1 MIKYY
6 DTEEAYKADT
16 GKGAD
21 ESQVSLI
28 KAGNICR
35 YDGRNVVV
43 GLRSAR
49 TGSVAYLDGSHSL
62 HFASPGTFKA
72 DGLPEGGEVIG
83 VVVIG
88 VDHQDFR
95 GEVAVMSKTF
105 ATAKMLERWFV
116 RLSGYTLDG
125 TDRTGTLSVWEASD
139 NWAAAHDYAV
149 GYNADSA
156 EALVS
161 QLNAYFKANE
171 PFAAQDWVAE
181 ADGDGNVTLNYALT
195 NYRQFLNAAK
205 DGFALANVTAPG
217 WASTEK
223 MLRQN
228 GQRNSAGVIANW
240 PRVLAYFSADMT
252 NNTYNPASDVTTTK
266 ISYPICLPAFL
277 GTSEYQ
283 SDHCSYLR
291 GVYGEGEEG
300 WLKFME
306 SFLPVRPSEY
316 GIFDGSRY
324 GTAKRNTYYL
334 AGIKYAGQDGVE
346 KYASPAARLAA
357 NLGYD
362 HELLKQGEWVLPDI
376 DLVLGVVGQLKYPT
390 TDDRD
395 ADPVNSAL
403 KAIGAT
409 ALRNDSS
416 VNSCSRYNSSSMW
429 FASGA
434 AGYMGSGIPINR
446 FVVTPLVLF
455 GYRRRWQGLGLIPGE
470 RGT

>member
-6 DTEEAYKADT
+6 DTEAAYKADT
-16 GKGAD
+16 GKGAA

-62 HFASPGTFKA
+62 RFAAPGTFKA
-72 DGLPEGGEVIG
+72 DGLPEGGEVVG

-95 GEVAVMSKTF
+95 GVVAVMSKTF
-105 ATAKMLERWFV
+105 AAAPMLERWFV

-125 TDRTGTLSVWEASD
+125 TDRTGTLSVREASD
-139 NWAAAHDYAV
+139 SWAAAHDYAV

-156 EALVS
+156 EALAS

-181 ADGDGNVTLNYALT
+181 ADGDGNVTLHYAYTHYL
-195 NYRQFLNAAK
+195 QASNAAK
-205 DGFALANVTAPG
+205 DGFALAYVTAPG
-217 WASTEK
+217 WANTTK
-223 MLRQN
+223 MLRRN
-228 GQRNSAGVIANW
+228 GMRIGGGTITNWLSTLKFFRNDALDVT
-240 PRVLAYFSADMT
+240 F
-252 NNTYNPASDVTTTK
+252 NPASDVTTKK
-266 ISYPICLPAFL
+266 ISFPICLPAFL
-277 GTSEYQ
+277 GTSKYQ

-316 GIFDGSRY
+316 GVFDGSRY
-324 GTAKRNTYYL
+324 GTVKRNTYYL

-346 KYASPAARLAA
+346 KYASPAANLAA

-376 DLVLGVVGQLKYPT
+376 DLVFGLVGQLKFPAT
-390 TDDRD
+390 NDRD

-403 KAIGAT
+403 KAIGAP
-409 ALRNDSS
+409 ALRNDFSFF
-416 VNSCSRYNSSSMW
+416 SCSLSSKGNVW
-429 FASGA
+429 VASGA
-434 AGYMGSGIPINR
+434 GGYAIGYFSYLKY
-446 FVVTPLVLF
+446 VAAPLVLLDVTKSQ
-455 GYRRRWQGLGLIPGE
+455 RGLGFNFG
-470 RGT
+470 RTRK

>member
-6 DTEEAYKADT
+6 DTEAAYKADT

-62 HFASPGTFKA
+62 HFAAPGTFKA

-105 ATAKMLERWFV
+105 ASVPMLERWFV

-125 TDRTGTLSVWEASD
+125 TDRTGTLRVWEASD
-139 NWAAAHDYAV
+139 SWAAAHDYAV

-156 EALVS
+156 QALAS

-181 ADGDGNVTLNYALT
+181 ADGDGNVTLHYSYT
-195 NYRQFLNAAK
+195 DYRQASNTAK
-205 DGFALANVTAPG
+205 DGFALANATAPE
-217 WASTEK
+217 WADTAR
-223 MLRQN
+223 MLRRN
-228 GQRNSAGVIANW
+228 GKRNGEGTITNW
-240 PRVLAYFSADMT
+240 PRALAFFRGDNT
-252 NNTYNPASDVTTTK
+252 NTAYNPASDVTTIK
-266 ISYPICLPAFL
+266 VFYPICLPGYL
-277 GTSEYQ
+277 GTSKYQ

-306 SFLPVRPSEY
+306 SFMPVRPSEY
-316 GIFDGSRY
+316 GIFDASRY
-324 GTAKRNTYYL
+324 GAAKRNTYYL

-346 KYASPAARLAA
+346 KYASPAASLAA
-357 NLGYD
+357 NLGYN

-376 DLVLGVVGQLKYPT
+376 DLLFSLVGQLKYPT
-390 TDDRD
+390 TNDRD

-403 KAIGAT
+403 KAIGAPV
-409 ALRNDSS
+409 LGNSS
-416 VNSCSRYNSSSMW
+416 FVWSCSRCTPSYGW
-429 FASGA
+429 IAVGGIGYASGNYLGGRYVA
-434 AGYMGSGIPINR
+434 A
-446 FVVTPLVLF
+446 PLVLLNVA
-455 GYRRRWQGLGLIPGE
+455 GGAA
-470 RGT
+470 

>member
-6 DTEEAYKADT
+6 DTEATYKADT

-28 KAGNICR
+28 KAGNVCR

-49 TGSVAYLDGSHSL
+49 TGSVAYLDGAHAL
-62 HFASPGTFKA
+62 RFAAPGTFKA

-95 GEVAVMSKTF
+95 GEVAVMNKTF

-139 NWAAAHDYAV
+139 NWAAAHDYTV
-149 GYNADSA
+149 GYNADNA
-156 EALVS
+156 EALAS
-161 QLNAYFKANE
+161 QLNTYFRANE
-171 PFAAQDWVAE
+171 PFTAQDWVAE
-181 ADGDGNVTLNYALT
+181 ADGDGNITLHYSCT
-195 NYRQFLNAAK
+195 YFRQTSNTAK
-205 DGFALANVTAPG
+205 DGFALAVATAPG
-217 WASTEK
+217 CAATAK
-223 MLRQN
+223 MLR
-228 GQRNSAGVIANW
+228 RDGVRSGEGTITNL
-240 PRVLAYFSADMT
+240 PRALAYFRGDNTST
-252 NNTYNPASDVTTTK
+252 NYNPALDVTTTK
-266 ISYPICLPAFL
+266 IPYPICLPGYL
-277 GTSEYQ
+277 GTSKYQ

-291 GVYGEGEEG
+291 GLYGEGEEG
-300 WLKFME
+300 WLKFMK

-346 KYASPAARLAA
+346 KYASPAARLVA

-362 HELLKQGEWVLPDI
+362 HELLKQDEWVLPDI
-376 DLVLGVVGQLKYPT
+376 DLVFSLVGQLKYPMMN
-390 TDDRD
+390 DRD

-403 KAIGAT
+403 KAIGAP
-409 ALRNDSS
+409 ALGCESL
-416 VNSCSRYNSSSMW
+416 VWSCSRFFQYFEWIADGNNGYANGLYLHSR
-429 FASGA
+429 AVA
-434 AGYMGSGIPINR
+434 A
-446 FVVTPLVLF
+446 PLVLLDVTA
-455 GYRRRWQGLGLIPGE
+455 GGVA
-470 RGT
+470 

>member
-6 DTEEAYKADT
+6 DTEAAYKADT

-28 KAGNICR
+28 NAGNICR

-49 TGSVAYLDGSHSL
+49 TGSVAFLDGSRAL
-62 HFASPGTFKA
+62 HFAAPGTFKA

-105 ATAKMLERWFV
+105 AAAPMLERWFV

-156 EALVS
+156 EALAS

-171 PFAAQDWVAE
+171 PFTAQDWVAE
-181 ADGDGNVTLNYALT
+181 VGEDGSVTLHYAYID
-195 NYRQFLNAAK
+195 NRQATNAAK
-205 DGFALANVTAPG
+205 DGFALAPATAPG
-217 WASTEK
+217 WASTTK
-223 MLRQN
+223 MLRRN
-228 GQRNSAGVIANW
+228 GCRSGEGTITNR
-240 PRVLAYFSADMT
+240 PRALAYFRGD
-252 NNTYNPASDVTTTK
+252 NFNKTYNPASDVTT
-266 ISYPICLPAFL
+266 INNSYPICLPGYL
-277 GTSEYQ
+277 GTSKYQ

-324 GTAKRNTYYL
+324 DTAKRNTYYL
-334 AGIKYAGQDGVE
+334 AGIKYAGQDGAE

-376 DLVLGVVGQLKYPT
+376 DLVFSIVGQLKYPT
-390 TDDRD
+390 TNDRD

-403 KAIGAT
+403 KAIGAPS
-409 ALRNDSS
+409 LGNNSG
-416 VNSCSRYNSSSMW
+416 VCSCSRYNLGSGWIANGSKGC
-429 FASGA
+429 ASGTGLIDRSVA
-434 AGYMGSGIPINR
+434 A
-446 FVVTPLVLF
+446 PLVLLDTAA
-455 GYRRRWQGLGLIPGE
+455 GGAA
-470 RGT
+470 

>member
-28 KAGNICR
+28 KTGNICK

-49 TGSVAYLDGSHSL
+49 TGSVAYLDGSRAL
-62 HFASPGTFKA
+62 RFASPGTFKA

-105 ATAKMLERWFV
+105 SSAPMLERWFV

-125 TDRTGTLSVWEASD
+125 TDRTGTLSVREASD
-139 NWAAAHDYAV
+139 NWAATHDYAV

-156 EALVS
+156 EALAS
-161 QLNAYFKANE
+161 QLNTYFKANE
-171 PFAAQDWVAE
+171 PFTAQDWVAE
-181 ADGDGNVTLNYALT
+181 ADGDGNVTLHYAYTHYSQLSNT
-195 NYRQFLNAAK
+195 AK
-205 DGFALANVTAPG
+205 DGFALALATAPG
-217 WASTEK
+217 WAYTMK
-223 MLRQN
+223 MLRRN
-228 GQRNSAGVIANW
+228 GKRIGEGTITNW
-240 PRVLAYFSADMT
+240 PRALAFFRDDNSNAS
-252 NNTYNPASDVTTTK
+252 YNPKSDVTTTK
-266 ISYPICLPAFL
+266 IYYPICLPGYL
-277 GTSEYQ
+277 GTSKYQ

-300 WLKFME
+300 WLRFME
-306 SFLPVRPSEY
+306 RFLPVRPSEY
-316 GIFDGSRY
+316 GVFDGSRY

-357 NLGYD
+357 DLGYD

-376 DLVLGVVGQLKYPT
+376 DRVFAIVGQLKYPT
-390 TDDRD
+390 TNDRD

-403 KAIGAT
+403 KAIGVS
-409 ALRNDSS
+409 ALRHDSS
-416 VNSCSRYNSSSMW
+416 VWSCSRCYPDIGW
-429 FASGA
+429 FAGGTGGYASGGGLDGRYVA
-434 AGYMGSGIPINR
+434 A
-446 FVVTPLVLF
+446 PLVLLNAA
-455 GYRRRWQGLGLIPGE
+455 GGAA
-470 RGT
+470 

>member
-6 DTEEAYKADT
+6 DTEAAYKADT

-28 KAGNICR
+28 KAGNVCR

-49 TGSVAYLDGSHSL
+49 TGSVAYLDGAHAL
-62 HFASPGTFKA
+62 RFAAPGTFRA

-95 GEVAVMSKTF
+95 GEVAVMSKTL
-105 ATAKMLERWFV
+105 TTSPMLERLFI

-156 EALVS
+156 EALAS

-181 ADGDGNVTLNYALT
+181 ADGGGNVTLHYAYT
-195 NYRQFLNAAK
+195 HYRQASNAAK
-205 DGFALANVTAPG
+205 DGFAVAEAAAPG
-217 WASTEK
+217 WAYTTR
-223 MLRQN
+223 MLRRN
-228 GQRNSAGVIANW
+228 GKRIGEGTITNW
-240 PRVLAYFSADMT
+240 PRALAYFRGDNSST
-252 NNTYNPASDVTTTK
+252 TYNPASDVTTIK
-266 ISYPICLPAFL
+266 ISCPICLPGYL
-277 GTSEYQ
+277 GTSKYQ

-306 SFLPVRPSEY
+306 SFMPVRPSEY
-316 GIFDGSRY
+316 GIFDASRY
-324 GTAKRNTYYL
+324 GAAKRNTYYL

-362 HELLKQGEWVLPDI
+362 HELLKQGEWALPDI
-376 DLVLGVVGQLKYPT
+376 DLLFGLVGQLKYPT
-390 TDDRD
+390 TNDRG
-395 ADPVNSAL
+395 ADPVNAAL
-403 KAIGAT
+403 EAIGVP
-409 ALRNDSS
+409 ALG
-416 VNSCSRYNSSSMW
+416 NSSSVW
-429 FASGA
+429 SCFRFDPGIGWI
-434 AGYMGSGIPINR
+434 AGGGSGYAGGNYLYGR
-446 FVVTPLVLF
+446 SMAAPLVLLNAA
-455 GYRRRWQGLGLIPGE
+455 GDAA
-470 RGT
+470 

>member
-6 DTEEAYKADT
+6 DTEAAYKADT
-16 GKGAD
+16 GKGAA

-49 TGSVAYLDGSHSL
+49 TGSVAYLDGAHAL
-62 HFASPGTFKA
+62 RFAAPGTFKS
-72 DGLPEGGEVIG
+72 DGLPEGGEVVG
-83 VVVIG
+83 VVVVG

-105 ATAKMLERWFV
+105 AEAPMLERWFV

-139 NWAAAHDYAV
+139 NWAAAHDYTV
-149 GYNADSA
+149 SYNADNA
-156 EALVS
+156 EALAS

-171 PFAAQDWVAE
+171 PFTAQDWVAE
-181 ADGDGNVTLNYALT
+181 ADGDGNVTLHYAYARYLQASNT
-195 NYRQFLNAAK
+195 AK
-205 DGFALANVTAPG
+205 DGFELANATAPE
-217 WASTEK
+217 WVSTTK
-223 MLRQN
+223 MLRRN
-228 GQRNSAGVIANW
+228 GIRDDAGTITNW
-240 PRVLAYFSADMT
+240 TRALAYFRNDNSNA
-252 NNTYNPASDVTTTK
+252 TYNPASNVTTAK
-266 ISYPICLPAFL
+266 ISYPICLPGYL

-291 GVYGEGEEG
+291 GVYGKGEEG

-316 GIFDGSRY
+316 GIFDASRY
-324 GTAKRNTYYL
+324 GAAKRNTYYL

-357 NLGYD
+357 DLGYD

-376 DLVLGVVGQLKYPT
+376 DRLFSLVGQLKYPT
-390 TDDRD
+390 TNDRD

-403 KAIGAT
+403 KAIGAP
-409 ALRNDSS
+409 ALGN
-416 VNSCSRYNSSSMW
+416 NSNVWGCFRYYLGVGWSAN
-429 FASGA
+429 
-434 AGYMGSGIPINR
+434 GYYGYANGSGLYSR
-446 FVVTPLVLF
+446 CVAAPLVLLNAA
-455 GYRRRWQGLGLIPGE
+455 GGAA
-470 RGT
+470 

>member
-6 DTEEAYKADT
+6 DTEAAYKADT
-16 GKGAD
+16 GKGAA

-49 TGSVAYLDGSHSL
+49 TGSVAYLDGSHAL
-62 HFASPGTFKA
+62 RFAAPGTFRA

-95 GEVAVMSKTF
+95 GEVAVMNKTF
-105 ATAKMLERWFV
+105 AKAKMLERWFV

-156 EALVS
+156 EALAS

-181 ADGDGNVTLNYALT
+181 ADGDGNITLHYAYT
-195 NYRQFLNAAK
+195 NYNQASTAAK
-205 DGFALANVTAPG
+205 DGFAVAQATAPG
-217 WASTEK
+217 WAATTK
-223 MLRQN
+223 MLRRN
-228 GQRNSAGVIANW
+228 GKRSEAGTITNLLRA
-240 PRVLAYFSADMT
+240 LAYFRADMP

-277 GTSEYQ
+277 GTSEYR

-306 SFLPVRPSEY
+306 GFLPVRPSEY
-316 GIFDGSRY
+316 GIFDASRY
-324 GTAKRNTYYL
+324 GAAKRNTYYL

-376 DLVLGVVGQLKYPT
+376 DLLFGLVGQLKYPT
-390 TDDRD
+390 TNDRD

-403 KAIGAT
+403 KAIGAP
-409 ALRNDSS
+409 ALGNSSS
-416 VNSCSRYNSSSMW
+416 VWCCSRYYPKNGW
-429 FASGA
+429 FASGTSGYAGGGIMINMYA
-434 AGYMGSGIPINR
+434 A
-446 FVVTPLVLF
+446 TPLVLLDTAAD
-455 GYRRRWQGLGLIPGE
+455 GKA
-470 RGT
+470 

>member
-28 KAGNICR
+28 NAGNICR

-43 GLRSAR
+43 GLRSTR

-62 HFASPGTFKA
+62 HFAAPGTFKA

-105 ATAKMLERWFV
+105 AAAKMLERWFV

-125 TDRTGTLSVWEASD
+125 TDRTGTLSVREAYD
-139 NWAAAHDYAV
+139 NWAAVHDYSV
-149 GYNADSA
+149 GYNADNA
-156 EALVS
+156 EALAS
-161 QLNAYFKANE
+161 QLNTYFKANE
-171 PFAAQDWVAE
+171 PFTAQDWVAE
-181 ADGDGNVTLNYALT
+181 ADGDGNVTLHYAYAHYSQVS
-195 NYRQFLNAAK
+195 NKAK
-205 DGFALANVTAPG
+205 DGFALAQATAPG
-217 WASTEK
+217 WADTLK
-223 MLRQN
+223 MLRRN
-228 GQRNSAGVIANW
+228 GARSGAGTITNW
-240 PRVLAYFSADMT
+240 PRALAYFRDDNSNA
-252 NNTYNPASDVTTTK
+252 TYNPASDVTTAK
-266 ISYPICLPAFL
+266 IAYPICLPGYL
-277 GTSEYQ
+277 GTSKYQ

-300 WLKFME
+300 WLRFME

-324 GTAKRNTYYL
+324 GTEKFITYYL
-334 AGIKYAGQDGVE
+334 AGIKYAGQDGAE

-357 NLGYD
+357 DLGYD
-362 HELLKQGEWVLPDI
+362 HELLKQGEWMLPDI
-376 DLVLGVVGQLKYPT
+376 DLLFSLVGQLKYPT
-390 TDDRD
+390 MNDRD
-395 ADPVNSAL
+395 ADPVNAAL
-403 KAIGAT
+403 KAIGAP
-409 ALRNDSS
+409 ALRNSSS
-416 VNSCSRYNSSSMW
+416 VWSCSRYGPNDGWIANGSYGC
-429 FASGA
+429 AYGIVLNGRYVA
-434 AGYMGSGIPINR
+434 A
-446 FVVTPLVLF
+446 PLVLLNAA
-455 GYRRRWQGLGLIPGE
+455 GGAA
-470 RGT
+470 

>member
-1 MIKYY
+1 MIKHY
-6 DTEEAYKADT
+6 DTEAAYKADT
-16 GKGAD
+16 GKGST

-49 TGSVAYLDGSHSL
+49 TGSVAYLDGTHAL
-62 HFASPGTFKA
+62 RFAAPGTFKA

-139 NWAAAHDYAV
+139 NWAAAHDYTV
-149 GYNADSA
+149 GYNADNA
-156 EALVS
+156 EALAS
-161 QLNAYFKANE
+161 QLNDYFKANE
-171 PFAAQDWVAE
+171 PFTAQDWVAE
-181 ADGDGNVTLNYALT
+181 ADRDGNVTLHYALT
-195 NYRQFLNAAK
+195 HYRQSSNTAK
-205 DGFALANVTAPG
+205 DGFALATVISFWG
-217 WASTEK
+217 VKSILK
-223 MLRQN
+223 RN
-228 GQRNSAGVIANW
+228 GQRSSNNMIANW
-240 PRVLAYFSADMT
+240 PRALEYFRGDNDS
-252 NNTYNPASDVTTTK
+252 NTYNPAADVTTTK
-266 ISYPICLPAFL
+266 ISAPICLPGYL

-306 SFLPVRPSEY
+306 GFLPAYMS
-316 GIFDGSRY
+316 GDGD
-324 GTAKRNTYYL
+324 AKRKTYYL
-334 AGIKYAGQDGVE
+334 AGIKYAGQDGAE
-346 KYASPAARLAA
+346 KYAYPAAGLAA

-376 DLVLGVVGQLKYPT
+376 DLLLSLFGQLKYPT
-390 TDDRD
+390 TNDRD

-403 KAIGAT
+403 KAIGAP
-409 ALRNDSS
+409 ALGNNSNLWS
-416 VNSCSRYNSSSMW
+416 V
-429 FASGA
+429 AIEDI
-434 AGYMGSGIPINR
+434 AGYRMNSNGCLNQYYMFILG
-446 FVVTPLVLF
+446 VVVPLVLLDTAAD
-455 GYRRRWQGLGLIPGE
+455 GAA
-470 RGT
+470 

>member
-6 DTEEAYKADT
+6 DTEAAYKADT
-16 GKGAD
+16 GKGAA

-28 KAGNICR
+28 KTGNVCK

-43 GLRSAR
+43 GLRSAM

-62 HFASPGTFKA
+62 HFAAPGTFKA

-105 ATAKMLERWFV
+105 TSSPILERWFV

-125 TDRTGTLSVWEASD
+125 TDRTGTLSVYEASD

-149 GYNADSA
+149 GYNADSV
-156 EALVS
+156 EALAS

-171 PFAAQDWVAE
+171 PFTAQDWVAE
-181 ADGDGNVTLNYALT
+181 ADGDGNVTLHYAYT
-195 NYRQFLNAAK
+195 HSSQVSNAAK
-205 DGFALANVTAPG
+205 DGFALAQATAPG
-217 WASTEK
+217 WAYTTRI
-223 MLRQN
+223 LRRN
-228 GQRNSAGVIANW
+228 GMRIGEGTITNW
-240 PRVLAYFSADMT
+240 PRAMAYFRGDTANT
-252 NNTYNPASDVTTTK
+252 TYNPASDVTKKK
-266 ISYPICLPAFL
+266 ISYPICLPGYL
-277 GTSEYQ
+277 GTSKYQ

-291 GVYGEGEEG
+291 GVYGDGEEG

-316 GIFDGSRY
+316 GVFDGSRY

-357 NLGYD
+357 GLGYD

-376 DLVLGVVGQLKYPT
+376 DLLFGLVGQLKYPA

-403 KAIGAT
+403 KAIGAP
-409 ALRNDSS
+409 ALRNDLS
-416 VNSCSRYNSSSMW
+416 VWSCSRCSKSGAW
-429 FASGA
+429 FAHGSSGYAVCYFLKSMYVA
-434 AGYMGSGIPINR
+434 A
-446 FVVTPLVLF
+446 PLVLLDTAVD
-455 GYRRRWQGLGLIPGE
+455 GAA
-470 RGT
+470 

>member
-49 TGSVAYLDGSHSL
+49 TGSVAYLDGSRAL
-62 HFASPGTFKA
+62 HFAAPGTFKA

-105 ATAKMLERWFV
+105 ASAPMLERWFV

-139 NWAAAHDYAV
+139 SWAAAHDYAV

-156 EALVS
+156 QALAS

-181 ADGDGNVTLNYALT
+181 ADGDRNVTLHYSYT
-195 NYRQFLNAAK
+195 NYHQASNTAK
-205 DGFALANVTAPG
+205 DGFALANAAAPG
-217 WASTEK
+217 WANTIQ
-223 MLRQN
+223 MLRRN
-228 GQRNSAGVIANW
+228 GRRSGEGTITNW
-240 PRVLAYFSADMT
+240 PRTLAYFRDDSSST
-252 NNTYNPASDVTTTK
+252 TYNPASDVTTTK
-266 ISYPICLPAFL
+266 ISYPICLPGYL
-277 GTSEYQ
+277 GTSKYQ

-306 SFLPVRPSEY
+306 NFLPVRPSEY
-316 GIFDGSRY
+316 GIFDASRY
-324 GTAKRNTYYL
+324 GAAKRNTYYL

-357 NLGYD
+357 NLGYN

-376 DLVLGVVGQLKYPT
+376 DLLFSLVGQLKYPT
-390 TDDRD
+390 TNDRD

-403 KAIGAT
+403 KAIGAP
-409 ALRNDSS
+409 ALRNSS
-416 VNSCSRYNSSSMW
+416 GVWSCSRYGPRSGW
-429 FASGA
+429 FASGGG
-434 AGYMGSGIPINR
+434 GYASGSYLFNR
-446 FVVTPLVLF
+446 NVSAPLVLLNAA
-455 GYRRRWQGLGLIPGE
+455 GGAA
-470 RGT
+470 

>member
-6 DTEEAYKADT
+6 DTEAAYKADT

-28 KAGNICR
+28 NAGNICR

-62 HFASPGTFKA
+62 HFAAPGTFKA

-105 ATAKMLERWFV
+105 GEAPMLERWFV

-139 NWAAAHDYAV
+139 SWAAAHDYAV
-149 GYNADSA
+149 GYNADNA
-156 EALVS
+156 EALAS

-171 PFAAQDWVAE
+171 PFTAQDWVAE
-181 ADGDGNVTLNYALT
+181 ADRDGNVTLHYSYT
-195 NYRQFLNAAK
+195 NYRQASNTAK
-205 DGFALANVTAPG
+205 DGFALANATAPE
-217 WASTEK
+217 WADTVR
-223 MLRQN
+223 MLRRN
-228 GQRNSAGVIANW
+228 GRRSGEGTITNW
-240 PRVLAYFSADMT
+240 PRTLAYFRNDNASTA
-252 NNTYNPASDVTTTK
+252 YNPASDVTTTK
-266 ISYPICLPAFL
+266 ISYPICLPGYL

-316 GIFDGSRY
+316 GIFDASRY
-324 GTAKRNTYYL
+324 GAAKRNTYYL

-362 HELLKQGEWVLPDI
+362 HELLRQGEWVLPDI
-376 DLVLGVVGQLKYPT
+376 DLLFSLVGQLKYPT
-390 TDDRD
+390 TNGRD

-403 KAIGAT
+403 KAIGAP
-409 ALRNDSS
+409 ALGNNSG
-416 VNSCSRYNSSSMW
+416 VWSCSRCVPYGGWIANGVYGY
-429 FASGA
+429 ASGNILYGSFVA
-434 AGYMGSGIPINR
+434 A
-446 FVVTPLVLF
+446 PLVLLNAA
-455 GYRRRWQGLGLIPGE
+455 GGAA
-470 RGT
+470 

>member
-6 DTEEAYKADT
+6 DTEAAYKADT
-16 GKGAD
+16 GKGAA

-49 TGSVAYLDGSHSL
+49 TGSVAYLDGSRAL
-62 HFASPGTFKA
+62 HFAAPGTFRA
-72 DGLPEGGEVIG
+72 EGLPEGGEVIG

-105 ATAKMLERWFV
+105 AAAPMLERWFV
-116 RLSGYTLDG
+116 KLTGFALDG
-125 TDRTGTLSVWEASD
+125 TDRTGVLSVREASD
-139 NWAAAHDYAV
+139 NWAANHDYTV
-149 GYNADSA
+149 SYNADSA
-156 EALVS
+156 EAFVT
-161 QLNAYFKANE
+161 QLNTYFKANE

-181 ADGDGNVTLNYALT
+181 ADGDGNVTLHYAYT
-195 NYRQFLNAAK
+195 HYIQASNAAK
-205 DGFALANVTAPG
+205 DGLALAQAAAPG
-217 WASTEK
+217 WAYMTK
-223 MLRQN
+223 MLRRN
-228 GQRNSAGVIANW
+228 GWRSGEGTITNW
-240 PRVLAYFSADMT
+240 PRAMAYFRGDNSST
-252 NNTYNPASDVTTTK
+252 TYNPASDVTTTK
-266 ISYPICLPAFL
+266 ISYPICLPGYL
-277 GTSEYQ
+277 GTSKYQ

-316 GIFDGSRY
+316 GVFDGSRY

-357 NLGYD
+357 GLGYD

-376 DLVLGVVGQLKYPT
+376 DLLFGLVGQLKYPA

-403 KAIGAT
+403 KAIGVPR
-409 ALRNDSS
+409 LRNDTS
-416 VNSCSRYNSSSMW
+416 VWGCSRYRPSVGWIANGLNGH
-429 FASGA
+429 AV
-434 AGYMGSGIPINR
+434 GYGLYIR
-446 FVVTPLVLF
+446 YVAVPLVLLDTAAD
-455 GYRRRWQGLGLIPGE
+455 GAA
-470 RGT
+470 

>member
-1 MIKYY
+1 MIKNY

-49 TGSVAYLDGSHSL
+49 TGSVAYLDGSRAL
-62 HFASPGTFKA
+62 HFAAPGTFRA
-72 DGLPEGGEVIG
+72 DGLPEVGGVIG

-95 GEVAVMSKTF
+95 GVVAVMSKTF
-105 ATAKMLERWFV
+105 AAAPMLERWFV

-139 NWAAAHDYAV
+139 SWAAAHDYAV

-156 EALVS
+156 QALAS

-171 PFAAQDWVAE
+171 PFMAQDWVAE
-181 ADGDGNVTLNYALT
+181 ADGDGNVTLHYAYI
-195 NYRQFLNAAK
+195 NYRQTSNAAK
-205 DGFALANVTAPG
+205 DGFALAQATAPG
-217 WASTEK
+217 WADTTK
-223 MLRQN
+223 MLRRN
-228 GQRNSAGVIANW
+228 GRRIGEGTITNW
-240 PRVLAYFSADMT
+240 PRTLAYFRGDNSSK
-252 NNTYNPASDVTTTK
+252 TYNPASDVTTKK
-266 ISYPICLPAFL
+266 ISYPICLPGYL

-316 GIFDGSRY
+316 GIFDASRY
-324 GTAKRNTYYL
+324 GAAKRNTYYL

-376 DLVLGVVGQLKYPT
+376 DLLFGLVGQLKYPT
-390 TDDRD
+390 TNDRD

-403 KAIGAT
+403 KAIGAP
-409 ALRNDSS
+409 ALGNSSS
-416 VNSCSRYNSSSMW
+416 VWSCSRCFPYLGW
-429 FASGA
+429 FAYGSNGCAYGGFLNGRDVA
-434 AGYMGSGIPINR
+434 A
-446 FVVTPLVLF
+446 PLVLLDTAA
-455 GYRRRWQGLGLIPGE
+455 GGAA
-470 RGT
+470 

>member
-6 DTEEAYKADT
+6 DTEAAYKADT

-28 KAGNICR
+28 NAGNICR

-62 HFASPGTFKA
+62 HFAAPGTFKP

-105 ATAKMLERWFV
+105 AATPMLERCFV

-139 NWAAAHDYAV
+139 NWAATHDYAV

-156 EALVS
+156 EALAS
-161 QLNAYFKANE
+161 QLNTYFKANE
-171 PFAAQDWVAE
+171 PFTAQDWVAE
-181 ADGDGNVTLNYALT
+181 ADGDGNVTLHYSCT
-195 NYRQFLNAAK
+195 NKKQYLNTAK
-205 DGFALANVTAPG
+205 DGFALADATAPEL
-217 WASTEK
+217 ADTKK
-223 MLRQN
+223 MLR
-228 GQRNSAGVIANW
+228 RNERRVGEGTITNW
-240 PRVLAYFSADMT
+240 PRTLEFFRVDNASTA
-252 NNTYNPASDVTTTK
+252 YNPASDVTTTK
-266 ISYPICLPAFL
+266 IPYPICLPGYL
-277 GTSEYQ
+277 GTSKYQ

-316 GIFDGSRY
+316 GIFDASRY
-324 GTAKRNTYYL
+324 GAAKRNTYYL
-334 AGIKYAGQDGVE
+334 AGIKYTGQDGVE

-357 NLGYD
+357 NLWYD

-376 DLVLGVVGQLKYPT
+376 DRVFAIVGQLKYPT
-390 TDDRD
+390 TNDRD
-395 ADPVNSAL
+395 ADPVNAALEAIGVSAL
-403 KAIGAT
+403 EN
-409 ALRNDSS
+409 RSS
-416 VNSCSRYNSSSMW
+416 VWSCSRFSQGNVW
-429 FASGA
+429 IASGYNGY
-434 AGYMGSGIPINR
+434 AGGNYMNNMY
-446 FVVTPLVLF
+446 VAVPLVLLNVA
-455 GYRRRWQGLGLIPGE
+455 GGAA
-470 RGT
+470 

>member
-6 DTEEAYKADT
+6 DTEAAYKADT
-16 GKGAD
+16 GKGVD

-62 HFASPGTFKA
+62 HFAAPGTFKA
-72 DGLPEGGEVIG
+72 DGLPEGSEVIG

-105 ATAKMLERWFV
+105 ASAPMLERWFV

-139 NWAAAHDYAV
+139 NWAATHDYAV

-156 EALVS
+156 EALAS
-161 QLNAYFKANE
+161 QLNTYFKANE
-171 PFAAQDWVAE
+171 PFTAQDWVAE
-181 ADGDGNVTLNYALT
+181 ADGDGNVTLHYTYTHHSQTSNT
-195 NYRQFLNAAK
+195 AK
-205 DGFALANVTAPG
+205 DGFELANATAPE
-217 WASTEK
+217 WANTMQ
-223 MLRQN
+223 MLRRN
-228 GQRNSAGVIANW
+228 GTRSGAGMITNW
-240 PRVLAYFSADMT
+240 PRALAYFRDDNSNA
-252 NNTYNPASDVTTTK
+252 TYNPASDVTTMK
-266 ISYPICLPAFL
+266 ISYPICLPGYL

-306 SFLPVRPSEY
+306 GFLPVRPSEY
-316 GIFDGSRY
+316 GIFDASRY
-324 GTAKRNTYYL
+324 GAAKRNTYYL
-334 AGIKYAGQDGVE
+334 AGIKYAGQDGIE
-346 KYASPAARLAA
+346 KYASPAASLAA

-376 DLVLGVVGQLKYPT
+376 DLLFSLVGQLKYPT
-390 TDDRD
+390 TNDRD

-403 KAIGAT
+403 KAIGAP
-409 ALRNDSS
+409 ALENSSS
-416 VNSCSRYNSSSMW
+416 VWSCSRSYPGGGW
-429 FASGA
+429 FAYGSYGFANGGSLNFRTMA
-434 AGYMGSGIPINR
+434 A
-446 FVVTPLVLF
+446 PLVLLNAA
-455 GYRRRWQGLGLIPGE
+455 GGAA
-470 RGT
+470 

>member
-6 DTEEAYKADT
+6 DTEAAYKADT

-28 KAGNICR
+28 KAGNVCR

-62 HFASPGTFKA
+62 HFAAPGTFKA

-95 GEVAVMSKTF
+95 GEVVVMSKTF

-139 NWAAAHDYAV
+139 NWAAAHDYTV
-149 GYNADSA
+149 GYNADNA
-156 EALVS
+156 EALAS

-181 ADGDGNVTLNYALT
+181 ADGDGNVTLHYALT
-195 NYRQFLNAAK
+195 HLRQFSNVAK
-205 DGFALANVTAPG
+205 DGFALAPVIAFQDY
-217 WASTEK
+217 K
-223 MLRQN
+223 KILKRN
-228 GQRNSAGVIANW
+228 GQRSTDNTIANW
-240 PRVLAYFSADMT
+240 PRALEYFRGDNA
-252 NNTYNPASDVTTTK
+252 NKTYNPAADVTTTK
-266 ISYPICLPAFL
+266 ISAPICLPGYL

-306 SFLPVRPSEY
+306 GFLPAYLPE
-316 GIFDGSRY
+316 DGDV
-324 GTAKRNTYYL
+324 KRNTYYL
-334 AGIKYAGQDGVE
+334 AGIKYSGQDGSE
-346 KYASPAARLAA
+346 KYASPGASLVA

-376 DLVLGVVGQLKYPT
+376 DLLLSLFGQLKYPT
-390 TDDRD
+390 TKDRD

-403 KAIGAT
+403 KAIGAP
-409 ALRNDSS
+409 ALENNSS
-416 VNSCSRYNSSSMW
+416 VWSVAIKDIAGYKIDSNSCINKY
-429 FASGA
+429 
-434 AGYMGSGIPINR
+434 YLYIMGLMV
-446 FVVTPLVLF
+446 FLVL
-455 GYRRRWQGLGLIPGE
+455 LD
-470 RGT
+470 TAADTA

>member
-1 MIKYY
+1 MIKHY
-6 DTEEAYKADT
+6 DTEAAYKADT
-16 GKGAD
+16 GKGST

-49 TGSVAYLDGSHSL
+49 TGSVAYLDGAHAL
-62 HFASPGTFKA
+62 RFAAPGTFKS
-72 DGLPEGGEVIG
+72 DGLPEGGEVVG

-105 ATAKMLERWFV
+105 AQAPMLERWFV

-156 EALVS
+156 EALAS

-171 PFAAQDWVAE
+171 PFVAQDWVAE
-181 ADGDGNVTLNYALT
+181 ADGDGNVTLHYTFT
-195 NYRQFLNAAK
+195 NFSQVSNAAK
-205 DGFALANVTAPG
+205 DGFALASTISFPG
-217 WASTEK
+217 DIVNNLK
-223 MLRQN
+223 RN
-228 GQRNSAGVIANW
+228 GKRMINYTILNW
-240 PRVLAYFSADMT
+240 PRALEYFRDDNAS
-252 NNTYNPASDVTTTK
+252 NTYNPGADVTTTK
-266 ISYPICLPAFL
+266 ISAPICLPGYL
-277 GTSEYQ
+277 GTSKYQ

-306 SFLPVRPSEY
+306 GFLSAY
-316 GIFDGSRY
+316 LSRN
-324 GTAKRNTYYL
+324 GDAKRNTYYL
-334 AGIKYAGQDGVE
+334 AGFKYAGQDGVE
-346 KYASPAARLAA
+346 KYASPAASLAA

-362 HELLKQGEWVLPDI
+362 HELLKQGEWELPDI
-376 DLVLGVVGQLKYPT
+376 ELMFGLIGQLKYPT
-390 TDDRD
+390 TNDRD

-403 KAIGAT
+403 KAIGAP
-409 ALRNDSS
+409 ALGNKSNVWS
-416 VNSCSRYNSSSMW
+416 AIINNI
-429 FASGA
+429 
-434 AGYMGSGIPINR
+434 AGYKMSDNGCIINYYLYVSGVSVPLILLD
-446 FVVTPLVLF
+446 VTADGGVA
-455 GYRRRWQGLGLIPGE
+455 
-470 RGT
+470 

>member
-1 MIKYY
+1 MIKHY
-6 DTEEAYKADT
+6 DTEAAYKADT

-49 TGSVAYLDGSHSL
+49 TGSVAYLDGSRAL
-62 HFASPGTFKA
+62 RFAAPGTFKP

-105 ATAKMLERWFV
+105 ASAPMLERWFV

-125 TDRTGTLSVWEASD
+125 TDRTGTLSVFEASD
-139 NWAAAHDYAV
+139 NWAAAHDYTV
-149 GYNADSA
+149 GYNADNA
-156 EALVS
+156 EALAS

-171 PFAAQDWVAE
+171 PFTAQDWVAE
-181 ADGDGNVTLNYALT
+181 ADGDGNITLHYAFTRNSQTLNG
-195 NYRQFLNAAK
+195 AK
-205 DGFALANVTAPG
+205 DGFAVAQATAPG
-217 WASTEK
+217 LACTPT
-223 MLRQN
+223 MLRRN
-228 GQRNSAGVIANW
+228 GKRNGEGTIMNWSRSLLYFRDDIA
-240 PRVLAYFSADMT
+240 SH
-252 NNTYNPASDVTTTK
+252 TYNPASDVTTAK

-277 GTSEYQ
+277 GTSKYQ

-291 GVYGEGEEG
+291 GVYGEGKEG

-306 SFLPVRPSEY
+306 NFLSVRPSEY

-324 GTAKRNTYYL
+324 GAAKRNTYYL
-334 AGIKYAGQDGVE
+334 AGIKFAGQDGVE

-376 DLVLGVVGQLKYPT
+376 DLMFGLIGQLKYPT
-390 TDDRD
+390 TNDRD

-403 KAIGAT
+403 KAIGAP
-409 ALRNDSS
+409 ALKNNSI
-416 VNSCSRYNSSSMW
+416 VMSCSWYNSKSIWIAYSNGCAYG
-429 FASGA
+429 FSLN
-434 AGYMGSGIPINR
+434 SLN
-446 FVVTPLVLF
+446 VVAPLVLLDTAAD
-455 GYRRRWQGLGLIPGE
+455 GAA
-470 RGT
+470 

>member
-6 DTEEAYKADT
+6 DTEAAYKADT
-16 GKGAD
+16 GKGAA

-28 KAGNICR
+28 KAGNVCR

-49 TGSVAYLDGSHSL
+49 TGSVAYLDGSRAL
-62 HFASPGTFKA
+62 HFAAPGTFRA
-72 DGLPEGGEVIG
+72 EGLPEGGEVIG

-105 ATAKMLERWFV
+105 ATAPMLERWFV
-116 RLSGYTLDG
+116 MLSGYTLDG
-125 TDRTGTLSVWEASD
+125 ADRTGTLSVWEASD
-139 NWAAAHDYAV
+139 NWAAAHDYAIN
-149 GYNADSA
+149 YNADNA
-156 EALVS
+156 EALAS

-181 ADGDGNVTLNYALT
+181 ADGDGNVTLHYAYT
-195 NYRQFLNAAK
+195 YYRQASNAAK
-205 DGFALANVTAPG
+205 DGFALANAVAPG
-217 WASTEK
+217 WAYTAK
-223 MLRQN
+223 MLRSN
-228 GQRNSAGVIANW
+228 GRRSGEGTITNW
-240 PRVLAYFSADMT
+240 PRALAYFRDDNSNA
-252 NNTYNPASDVTTTK
+252 TYNPASDVTTAK
-266 ISYPICLPAFL
+266 VSYPICLPGYL
-277 GTSEYQ
+277 GTSKYQ

-306 SFLPVRPSEY
+306 SFMPVRPSEY

-324 GTAKRNTYYL
+324 GAAKRNTYYL
-334 AGIKYAGQDGVE
+334 AGIKYAGQDGAE

-357 NLGYD
+357 NLGYN

-376 DLVLGVVGQLKYPT
+376 DLLFSLVGQLKYPT
-390 TDDRD
+390 TNDRD

-403 KAIGAT
+403 KAIGAPE
-409 ALRNDSS
+409 LGNNSS
-416 VNSCSRYNSSSMW
+416 VWSCSRSNPDVGW
-429 FASGA
+429 IASGYGCASGYYLYIRNVA
-434 AGYMGSGIPINR
+434 A
-446 FVVTPLVLF
+446 PLVLLDTAAD
-455 GYRRRWQGLGLIPGE
+455 GAA
-470 RGT
+470 

>member
-6 DTEEAYKADT
+6 DTEAAYKADT
-16 GKGAD
+16 GKGAA

-28 KAGNICR
+28 KVGNVCK

-49 TGSVAYLDGSHSL
+49 TGSVAYLDGSHAL
-62 HFASPGTFKA
+62 HFAAPGTFKA

-95 GEVAVMSKTF
+95 GEVAVMNKPFT
-105 ATAKMLERWFV
+105 TYRMLERWFV

-156 EALVS
+156 EALAS

-171 PFAAQDWVAE
+171 PFTAQDWVAE
-181 ADGDGNVTLNYALT
+181 ADGDGNVTLHYT
-195 NYRQFLNAAK
+195 YTYIRQTLNAAK
-205 DGFALANVTAPG
+205 DGFALAHTTAPG
-217 WASTEK
+217 WADTVNI
-223 MLRQN
+223 LRRN
-228 GQRNSAGVIANW
+228 GKRSGEGTITNW
-240 PRVLAYFSADMT
+240 PRALAYFRGDNAST
-252 NNTYNPASDVTTTK
+252 SYNPASDVTTTK
-266 ISYPICLPAFL
+266 ISRPICLPSYL
-277 GTSEYQ
+277 GTSKYQ

-324 GTAKRNTYYL
+324 GTEKRNTYYL
-334 AGIKYAGQDGVE
+334 AEIKYAGQDGAE
-346 KYASPAARLAA
+346 KYASPAAGLAA

-376 DLVLGVVGQLKYPT
+376 DLVLSLVGQLKYPT
-390 TDDRD
+390 TNDRD

-403 KAIGAT
+403 KAIGAS
-409 ALRNDSS
+409 ALRDDVS
-416 VNSCSRYNSSSMW
+416 VWSCSRCNKNSGWVYFGNIGCMALSSLYNGGS
-429 FASGA
+429 ATPIVLLDTT
-434 AGYMGSGIPINR
+434 AG
-446 FVVTPLVLF
+446 VA
-455 GYRRRWQGLGLIPGE
+455 
-470 RGT
+470 

>member
-6 DTEEAYKADT
+6 DTEAAYKADT

-62 HFASPGTFKA
+62 HFAAPGTFKA

-105 ATAKMLERWFV
+105 TTVKMLERWFV

-125 TDRTGTLSVWEASD
+125 TDRTGTLSVYEASD

-156 EALVS
+156 EALAS
-161 QLNAYFKANE
+161 QLNTYFKANE
-171 PFAAQDWVAE
+171 PFTAQDWVAE
-181 ADGDGNVTLNYALT
+181 ADGDGNVTLHCSYT
-195 NYRQFLNAAK
+195 YYRQVSNTAK
-205 DGFALANVTAPG
+205 DGFALAGMSAIG
-217 WASTEK
+217 WDGTSKILYRSGYRSGE
-223 MLRQN
+223 
-228 GQRNSAGVIANW
+228 GVIINR
-240 PRVLAYFSADMT
+240 PRVLAFFRGDNSSAL
-252 NNTYNPASDVTTTK
+252 YNPASDVTTTK
-266 ISYPICLPAFL
+266 ISYPICLPAYL

-300 WLKFME
+300 WLKFLE
-306 SFLPVRPSEY
+306 SFLPVLPSEY
-316 GIFDGSRY
+316 GIFNLRRY
-324 GTAKRNTYYL
+324 GTEKRNTYYL
-334 AGIKYAGQDGVE
+334 AGIKYAGQDGAE
-346 KYASPAARLAA
+346 KYLSPAARLAA
-357 NLGYD
+357 DLGYD
-362 HELLKQGEWVLPDI
+362 HELLKQGEWVLPAI
-376 DLVLGVVGQLKYPT
+376 DRVFSVVRQLKYPT

-395 ADPVNSAL
+395 ADPVNAALEAIGVSAL
-403 KAIGAT
+403 GNNV
-409 ALRNDSS
+409 R
-416 VNSCSRYNSSSMW
+416 VWSCSRRTIDNVWIADGKTGCISGIAM
-429 FASGA
+429 FFRNVAAPIVLLDTAADGA
-434 AGYMGSGIPINR
+434 A
-446 FVVTPLVLF
+446 
-455 GYRRRWQGLGLIPGE
+455 
-470 RGT
+470 